1 MQYLLREQSVGKN
14 VIRFIFVA
22 GVHLILGAALIATL
36 NRVPIKDISLPNVT
50 LINPVRPPQPPQLE
64 APREIIKAN
73 LSTARSVVV
82 PPIDFAIE
90 NPPIADPVFVVTMP
104 FTPSENRELT
114 PATGNSVALAPTPS
128 KLGIACPNAAEVQGS
143 LRYPSQAVRD
153 GIEGDVMVRFVV
165 SGAGEIKNV
174 AIASSTNRIFNHAVT
189 QAVQQFGCRGQGQ
202 DVLVE
207 APFTFRL
214 K

>member
-14 VIRFIFVA
+14 VIRFTFVA
-22 GVHLILGAALIATL
+22 GLHLILGAALIATL
-36 NRVPIKDISLPNVT
+36 IRVPIKDISPPNVT
-50 LINPVRPPQPPQLE
+50 LLNPAQPPQSE
-64 APREIIKAN
+64 TPREIIKAN
-73 LSTARSVVV
+73 LSAARSVVV

-104 FTPSENRELT
+104 FTPPDNREPT
-114 PATGNSVALAPTPS
+114 PAAGNSVTPAPTPS

-143 LRYPSQAVRD
+143 LRYPLQAVRE
-153 GIEGDVMVRFVV
+153 GIEGDVIVHLVV
-165 SGAGEIKNV
+165 SGAGEIENV
-174 AIASSTNRIFNHAVT
+174 AIARSTNRIFNNAVS